1 MAPLVHACRNRFRV
15 SKSAG
20 LDWLA
25 VRAPCVND
33 SSRTRHTQ
41 TGPFRSGSA
50 WGRLRALGTSR
61 SASIHHISRLRAG
74 CHERAAA
81 ASRPHRLSARRLGS
95 DEGLH
100 RVHMD
105 CSMSRSTPL
114 RGAHTHP
121 DASVSTAQAKPI
133 RIQCCNC
140 PCTILPTSWSPHF
153 RSAIVRGVEGLS
165 AARVNS
171 TASASA
177 WRLTHSASSDGRA
190 DAARGWQG
198 WYRPILSIDR

>member
-1 MAPLVHACRNRFRV
+1 M
-15 SKSAG
+15 
-20 LDWLA
+20 
-25 VRAPCVND
+25 
-33 SSRTRHTQ
+33 TRP
-41 TGPFRSGSA
+41 GRGIRKPVLSEAAALGVVC
-50 WGRLRALGTSR
+50 GRLAHLAAHPSITSP
-61 SASIHHISRLRAG
+61 AIRAG

-114 RGAHTHP
+114 RGAHAHP

-133 RIQCCNC
+133 RIRCCNC
-140 PCTILPTSWSPHF
+140 PCTILPTSWSPRF

-190 DAARGWQG
+190 DAARGRQG
-198 WYRPILSIDR
+198 WYRPILLIDR